1 METVIWQ
8 LEDEQAT
15 VAAGRRLGQQ
25 LGGGAVVWLEGGL
38 GAGKTT
44 LSRGILQGCGHGGHV
59 KSPTYTLVEPYELP
73 DLNVFHFDLYRLHD
87 PEELEFM
94 GFRDYLQPSALL
106 LIEWPERGDDWIP
119 KPDIVLTLTTRGP
132 GRELRLRAC
141 SARGESLL
149 AAVTA

>member
-1 METVIWQ
+1 MGVMIWQ
-8 LEDEQAT
+8 LADEQAT
-15 VAAGRRLGQQ
+15 VAAGQRLGRQ
-25 LGGGAVVWLEGGL
+25 LGDGAVVWLEGDL

-44 LSRGILQGCGHGGHV
+44 LSRGILQGCGHRGTV

-106 LIEWPERGDDWIP
+106 LIEWPERGDDWVP
-119 KPDIVLTLTTRGP
+119 APDLKLTLTTRGQ
-132 GRELRLRAC
+132 GRELRLQAC
-141 SARGESLL
+141 STRGESLL
-149 AAVTA
+149 AAITD

>member
-1 METVIWQ
+1 MDVVIWE

-15 VAAGRRLGQQ
+15 VAAGRRLGRQ
-25 LGGGAVVWLEGGL
+25 LRCGAVVWLKGGL

-44 LSRGILQGCGHGGHV
+44 LSRGILQGCGHHGHV

-73 DLNVFHFDLYRLHD
+73 GLNVFHFDLYRLHD

-119 KPDIVLTLTTRGP
+119 EPDLLLTLTATGQE
-132 GRELRLRAC
+132 RELHLEAC
-141 SARGESLL
+141 SAHGESLL
-149 AAVTA
+149 AAVTE

>member
-1 METVIWQ
+1 MDAVIWQ

-15 VAAGRRLGQQ
+15 IAAGRRLGQP
-25 LGGGAVVWLEGGL
+25 LGGGAVVWLEGDL

-44 LSRGILQGCGHGGHV
+44 LSRGILQGCGHRGHV

-119 KPDIVLTLTTRGP
+119 QPDLQLTLTTKGQ

-149 AAVTA
+149 AAITD